1 VYFPRSETCQN
12 THRITKASQQ
22 NRLAEIH
29 HRQAVHQR
37 TQKNVT
43 KFASPGG
50 TGLHRQAVH
59 QGTQKH
65 IQFGMRRLAAMY
77 SPPGGFWKIS
87 RIHNFVDK
95 NGNHAFT

>member
-1 VYFPRSETCQN
+1 MYFPRSETCQN

-37 TQKNVT
+37 TQKNAT
-43 KFASPGG
+43 EFASPGS
-50 TGLHRQAVH
+50 TGLHRQALPPETP
-59 QGTQKH
+59 QIRK
-65 IQFGMRRLAAMY
+65 IGMSHLATIY

-87 RIHNFVDK
+87 RIQR
-95 NGNHAFT
+95 NHDPVTAHA